1 MPRQRTRQP
10 EKILGD
16 MTHPD
21 SFGTLHVGFLNWL
34 KDRNYSAATI
44 QHRRRYLNDFIDWAE
59 QRSYTR
65 PAELTRNILERYQ
78 RHLAQRMNRFGKPLS
93 FRDQG
98 QHLGALRAWYRW
110 LVRQRYV
117 IHNLALELELPR
129 LSHPLPKYVPNRGE
143 VEEILAQPD
152 LMTTIGL
159 RDRAILETFYSTGI
173 RRCEIVR
180 LTLWDIDRERGVIAV
195 RMGKGRRDRMVP
207 IGTRALAWLEKYRLE
222 ARPEF
227 VVRETEA
234 ALYLTR
240 MGEPFSP
247 NAMTRLV
254 TAYVRAAGI
263 TQGSCHLFR
272 HAMATSMLEG
282 GADTRFIQAVLGHVK
297 LETTQIYTRVSVKKL
312 KEVHDRTHG
321 SRMPSEQKS
330 DGSAGDSQ
338 CPE

>member
-1 MPRQRTRQP
+1 M
-10 EKILGD
+10 
-16 MTHPD
+16 
-21 SFGTLHVGFLNWL
+21 
-34 KDRNYSAATI
+34 
-44 QHRRRYLNDFIDWAE
+44 
-59 QRSYTR
+59 
-65 PAELTRNILERYQ
+65 
-78 RHLAQRMNRFGKPLS
+78 
-93 FRDQG
+93 
-98 QHLGALRAWYRW
+98 
-110 LVRQRYV
+110 
-117 IHNLALELELPR
+117 PR
-129 LSHPLPKYVPNRGE
+129 LSHPLPKHVPNRGE

-263 TQGSCHLFR
+263 TQGSCHLSSPR
-272 HAMATSMLEG
+272 HGHEHARRGCGHEIHSG
-282 GADTRFIQAVLGHVK
+282 RFGACEIRNDADLHPRLREKA
-297 LETTQIYTRVSVKKL
+297 
-312 KEVHDRTHG
+312 
-321 SRMPSEQKS
+321 
-330 DGSAGDSQ
+330 
-338 CPE
+338 

>member
-1 MPRQRTRQP
+1 M
-10 EKILGD
+10 
-16 MTHPD
+16 
-21 SFGTLHVGFLNWL
+21 
-34 KDRNYSAATI
+34 
-44 QHRRRYLNDFIDWAE
+44 
-59 QRSYTR
+59 
-65 PAELTRNILERYQ
+65 
-78 RHLAQRMNRFGKPLS
+78 
-93 FRDQG
+93 
-98 QHLGALRAWYRW
+98 
-110 LVRQRYV
+110 
-117 IHNLALELELPR
+117 
-129 LSHPLPKYVPNRGE
+129 
-143 VEEILAQPD
+143 
-152 LMTTIGL
+152 
-159 RDRAILETFYSTGI
+159 
-173 RRCEIVR
+173 
-180 LTLWDIDRERGVIAV
+180 IAV

-312 KEVHDRTHG
+312 KEVHERTHP
-321 SRMPSEQKS
+321 SRMPGEKPAESTEPPP
-330 DGSAGDSQ
+330 DEASAETIG
-338 CPE
+338 